1 MFQAEPPT
9 IVVATIGS
17 LCQMLEKHMIKLEAM
32 RVLVIDEVNW
42 NAIWCLIVP

>member
-17 LCQMLEKHMIKLEAM
+17 LCQMLQKNILTLESM
-32 RVLVIDEVNW
+32 QVLVIDEVS
-42 NAIWCLIVP
+42 